1 MRSWFSLSGLLAAI
15 VCGEVGAI
23 YWSWGLGF
31 VPGGQESRK
40 VCEIH
45 NRHAQRGGKAAA
57 GVLLQLVVC
66 SEPNLAFT
74 NSTLIESDNEIQ

>member
-1 MRSWFSLSGLLAAI
+1 MRSRFSLSGLLAAI

-31 VPGGQESRK
+31 VPGG
-40 VCEIH
+40 H
-45 NRHAQRGGKAAA
+45 NRHAHRGGKAAA

-74 NSTLIESDNEIQ
+74 NSTLIDSDNEIQ